1 MHRFFNAKWN
11 FIDIQTLQHI
21 TKTFLALIW
30 VEHPYHLVKHEMT
43 RYCITPLI
51 PQSSSLSRFHL
62 VKSLRRIISITSII
76 YRSCE
81 SESWGFMTFHDQKK
95 KQSPCH
101 VHFLVVS
108 MLKKLPCWIPDF
120 FAGRDLA
127 AGELHLLQALYVLV
141 TTVKHFHFY
150 PWRHL
155 KRMSWGKS

>member
-95 KQSPCH
+95 TISMSCPFFGRFH
-101 VHFLVVS
+101 VEKTPLLDPRLLRWAGPRS
-108 MLKKLPCWIPDF
+108 RWAP
-120 FAGRDLA
+120 FAPGSLCPGDDGQTFSL
-127 AGELHLLQALYVLV
+127 
-141 TTVKHFHFY
+141 Y